1 MVQHFKAVPDFRGRF
16 ESYPLWAIDRSL
28 VAEEVRSML
37 ITTASEA
44 DRSVRRIEVAK
55 AVAATRSG
63 LLMKALSERPLSLRE
78 LLAATGIR
86 PEVALPRL
94 DGLVASGELRRA
106 GARADD
112 EMYECVANTG

>member
-1 MVQHFKAVPDFRGRF
+1 
-16 ESYPLWAIDRSL
+16 
-28 VAEEVRSML
+28 ML

-44 DRSVRRIEVAK
+44 DRGVRQIDVAK

-86 PEVALPRL
+86 PEVALPLL
-94 DGLVASGELRRA
+94 DKLVASGELRRG
-106 GARADD
+106 GAQADD
-112 EMYECVANTG
+112 EMYECVANTEG